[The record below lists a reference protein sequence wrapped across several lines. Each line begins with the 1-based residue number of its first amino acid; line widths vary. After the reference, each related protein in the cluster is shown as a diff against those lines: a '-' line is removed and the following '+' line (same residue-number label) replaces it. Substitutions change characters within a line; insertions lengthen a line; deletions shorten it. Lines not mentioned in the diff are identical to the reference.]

1 MSEYS
6 RDYGSYLLIYY
17 LNDEDSGYYECFT
30 RDGHTSRTRLI
41 VTSHDSNVINI
52 PYNGQNLYRVP
63 ETTTTLSY
71 DNYQSRS
78 QVVTDID
85 SNIELNCD
93 LEVEDEFVIKWKRF
107 NGVSV
112 FSINNNFIIE
122 IF

>member
-17 LNDEDSGYYECFT
+17 LNDEDSGYYECYT
-30 RDGHTSRTRLI
+30 RDGHSSRTRLI

-52 PYNGQNLYRVP
+52 PYNQQNLFRIP

-71 DNYQSRS
+71 EHYQSRS
-78 QVVTDID
+78 HVVTDID

-93 LEVEDEFVIKWKRF
+93 LEIEDEFEIKWKRL
-107 NGVSV
+107 NGVYLSL
-112 FSINNNFIIE
+112 IILNFCLNI
-122 IF
+122 

>member
-52 PYNGQNLYRVP
+52 PYNGTKICSFHSKIL
-63 ETTTTLSY
+63 TL
-71 DNYQSRS
+71 
-78 QVVTDID
+78 
-85 SNIELNCD
+85 
-93 LEVEDEFVIKWKRF
+93 RF
-107 NGVSV
+107 Y
-112 FSINNNFIIE
+112 
-122 IF
+122 